1 MSGARSWL
9 FVPGDSERKQAK
21 ALGGPADAIILDL
34 EDSVAAAQLP
44 AARERVASVLGAR
57 KPGLA
62 QQLWVRVNPPSTRLF
77 AQDLAAVLAA
87 EPDGL
92 VLPKVSSAEEIGQ
105 VALALGPQSAIRLLV
120 IATETPSAL
129 LTLAHWNLASVAG
142 RLTGLTW
149 GMEDLGTAIGALGK
163 READGSLAFT
173 FQLARS
179 TCLLA
184 AAAAGVQA
192 VDSIY
197 ADFRNGDGLAR
208 EAAQARRDGFTGK
221 LAIHPDQVAPI
232 NAAFT
237 PTSGEVEWARKVI
250 AAFAAD
256 PQAGVTSLDGQMLDR
271 PHLVQA
277 ERLIA
282 LAQREAGA
290 T

>member
-21 ALGGPADAIILDL
+21 ALGGPADALILDL

-44 AARERVASVLGAR
+44 AARERVANVLRAR
-57 KPGLA
+57 QAGHP
-62 QQLWVRVNPPSTRLF
+62 QQLWVRVNPPSSPLF
-77 AQDLAAVLAA
+77 AADLAAVRDAG
-87 EPDGL
+87 PDGL

-105 VALALGPQSAIRLLV
+105 VALGLGPHTPIKLLV
-120 IATETPSAL
+120 IATETPKAL
-129 LTLAHWNLASVAG
+129 LTLPHWNLASVAG

-149 GMEDLGTAIGALGK
+149 GMEDLGTAIGALAK
-163 READGSLAFT
+163 RGAGGALTFT
-173 FQLARS
+173 FELARS

-197 ADFRNGDGLAR
+197 SDFRDTEGLTR

-221 LAIHPDQVAPI
+221 LAIHPDQVPAI

-237 PTSGEVEWARKVI
+237 PTAVEVDWARKVI
-250 AAFAAD
+250 AAFAAE
-256 PQAGVTSLDGQMLDR
+256 PHAGVTSLEGQMLDR

-277 ERLIA
+277 QRLVA
-282 LAQREAGA
+282 LAQRGA
-290 T
+290 AAS